1 MTHMHRSKPHDTIHG
16 FRWLPALC
24 VLLAVLA
31 IAAGCRRESAEQ
43 ALRRD
48 VASFQAAIES
58 RDARAMAKFL
68 AGDFIANGGLD
79 RDGARRLAAIH
90 FMRNAQVGV
99 TAGPLDIRLQG
110 EHATIRSTVVL
121 TGGSGGLLPDSG
133 RALAITSGWRRE
145 SGDWRMTS
153 LSWDSPSQAAMHSR

>member
-1 MTHMHRSKPHDTIHG
+1 MHRIKPHDAIHG
-16 FRWLPALC
+16 FRWLPVLG

-31 IAAGCRRESAEQ
+31 IAAGCRRESGEQ

-48 VASFQAAIES
+48 VASFQAEIEL
-58 RDARAMAKFL
+58 RDARTMAKFL
-68 AGDFIANGGLD
+68 AGDFIGNGGLD
-79 RDGARRLAAIH
+79 RDGARRLAAVH
-90 FMRNAQVGV
+90 FMRNARVGV
-99 TAGPLDIRLQG
+99 SAGPLDIRLQG
-110 EHATIRSTVVL
+110 DHATIRSTVVL

-153 LSWDSPSQAAMHSR
+153 LSWEARSPAAGHSR